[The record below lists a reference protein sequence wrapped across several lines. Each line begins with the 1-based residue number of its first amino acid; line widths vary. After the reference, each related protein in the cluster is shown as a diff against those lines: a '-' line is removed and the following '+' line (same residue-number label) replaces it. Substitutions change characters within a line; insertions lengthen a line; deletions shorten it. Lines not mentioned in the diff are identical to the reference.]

1 MALNLPSPSEAG
13 MGLLQGL
20 DVGSNLMQRYL
31 QNQLNP
37 YRKKLMEAQA
47 QQATGNAAT
56 SQMLA
61 RILQGALGAGG
72 TSSGLSDV
80 DKQNIDAMHP
90 GDSYVVGGNPSTPG
104 TSNLSN
110 LGINPRDLVASL
122 FGIHPYE
129 SPEQKR
135 AGEVSAKGQE
145 LENQESIK
153 ADKADV
159 DTARTTLGTF
169 KNLSDIADILH
180 NPKNS
185 NLTGMSYALPGG
197 ETIARNSKNDE
208 MGKFLSSTGLLQSD
222 AARAEAAGNGRGAGI
237 GLVKFFQSIKPD
249 IKNSPDV
256 NKGMI
261 KQLIGK
267 YADVFDQ
274 SKKSWESRNPGK
286 QFPVERPDY
295 ESIIS
300 NVQKKYAESG
310 TKPGTVKMFK
320 NGVEFHIPKSKSDD
334 ALAAGYSYGR

>member
-61 RILQGALGAGG
+61 RILKDAL
-72 TSSGLSDV
+72 TM
-80 DKQNIDAMHP
+80 KP
-90 GDSYVVGGNPSTPG
+90 GDSYVIGGNQPALGATGAPG

-110 LGINPRDLVASL
+110 LGISSRDLVASL

-145 LENQESIK
+145 LENQENIK
-153 ADKADV
+153 TDKSDV
-159 DTARTTLGTF
+159 DTARATLGTF
-169 KNLSDIADILH
+169 KNLSDIADVLH